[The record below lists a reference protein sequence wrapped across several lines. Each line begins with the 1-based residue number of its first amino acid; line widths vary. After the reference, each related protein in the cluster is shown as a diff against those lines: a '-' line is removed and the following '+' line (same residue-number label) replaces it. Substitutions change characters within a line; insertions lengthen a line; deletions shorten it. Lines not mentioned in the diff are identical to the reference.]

1 MLRTPAIAALVT
13 ATVAASPVSAQ
24 SCGDREEV
32 VSRLGTLH
40 AERLVAAGLQDER
53 HIVEVWASEDGT
65 TWTILLTRADG
76 VACLVGA
83 GNAWTAY
90 AGKRLAGVEG

>member
-1 MLRTPAIAALVT
+1 MLRTTAIAALVM

-32 VSRLGTLH
+32 VSRLGSLH
-40 AERLVAAGLQDER
+40 AEQLVAAGLQDDR
-53 HIVEVWASEDGT
+53 VSEVWASEDGT
-65 TWTILLTRADG
+65 ILLTRSDG
-76 VACLVGA
+76 VTCLVGA
-83 GNAWTAY
+83 GNTWTSY